1 MALVTA
7 STMTFVQIGFTD
19 SPRGQRQSAPGR
31 LPVCSPL
38 LTIALYV
45 FARIA
50 SLFDRVVIVRVPS
63 HPNDKANRQY
73 DENEYNNYF
82 RAHEYSPIC

>member
-1 MALVTA
+1 MAFVTA

-19 SPRGQRQSAPGR
+19 SPCGQRQRGLWPLIGD
-31 LPVCSPL
+31 SPL
-38 LTIALYV
+38 LTIALHV
-45 FARIA
+45 FARIPG
-50 SLFDRVVIVRVPS
+50 LLDWVVIVRVQS

-82 RAHEYSPIC
+82 